1 MASMNK
7 KIFLTEFTWDGTDYT
22 GPNIVADTH
31 EQAELICESLGCRV
45 VGELTDVI
53 VADGGDG
60 DGYETLH

>member
-1 MASMNK
+1 MASKNK

-53 VADGGDG
+53 VAE